1 MNEGIQQYGRS
12 YLSFLVQEL
21 SVKLLHL
28 GGVHFPYKTIRDFL
42 LGCSVIR
49 NYREVS
55 QHKSTIETCHEFSSG
70 FLDATPSSRTSTGDA
85 VDMVS
90 QVCRHARHCEHDRDR
105 PCCPIPD
112 AKQKALDKRA

>member
-55 QHKSTIETCHEFSSG
+55 QHKSTIETVMNSAPG
-70 FLDATPSSRTSTGDA
+70 FWMQPHPHGLLRATLSIWLVRCVGARGIVSMTETGRAARFPALSRK
-85 VDMVS
+85 
-90 QVCRHARHCEHDRDR
+90 
-105 PCCPIPD
+105 P
-112 AKQKALDKRA
+112 